1 MRLEK
6 DLKHAQE
13 LADKAGD
20 MIEKKYLIGAK
31 KHGGNIKRKLMV
43 PHALEEATDLM
54 VYLLTLQEQWQEMIN
69 LIEDTHWLD
78 HDALKITIRKVHSIL
93 TRGNPEGIEEEELEK

>member
-54 VYLLTLQEQWQEMIN
+54 VYLLTLQEQWAEMEGICQDEERSHYDR
-69 LIEDTHWLD
+69 LQDIY
-78 HDALKITIRKVHSIL
+78 SIL
-93 TRGNPEGIEEEELEK
+93 TTGNPEGIEEEELEK